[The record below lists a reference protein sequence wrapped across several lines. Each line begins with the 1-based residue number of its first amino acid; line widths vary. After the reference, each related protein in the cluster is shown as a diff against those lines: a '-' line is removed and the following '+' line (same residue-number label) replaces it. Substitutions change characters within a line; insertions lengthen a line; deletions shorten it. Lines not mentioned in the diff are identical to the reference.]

1 MPGGIKIYHLKEIY
15 KNMLNVKNQFPFF
28 TNNPGITYMDSAA
41 TTQKPRIVLDKLVDF
56 YTTHNANAGRS
67 SYPIAN
73 QLTNEVEEVREK
85 VGKFINASKKEEI
98 IFTSGATDGFNKIAY
113 TLGIHYLKDGDEVLY
128 CPQDHK
134 SFVLPWFK
142 VQRLVENMGVA
153 IRLVPFRVNKMGSID
168 RDDLFSKVTD
178 KTKIINATHI
188 HNIYGADSDI
198 NKIRDWLGDKDVI
211 INVDAAQ
218 SVGHRLVDVQQLG
231 ADILSFSGHKMFAIQ
246 GVGATF
252 ITKKLH
258 QFMEPIFVGGSNGVK
273 LHDSEVEV
281 TNFSQAYESGTQNY
295 AGILTLGK
303 AIEFIEQLG
312 IENIYIHLSEL
323 TQYLLQ
329 KLRQLPKIEFVY
341 GPNFW
346 SCADGAGILSFKVGG
361 LSASEAGF
369 MLAENGIL
377 VRTGDHCISSRD
389 EFTNTIRISMHVYN
403 TTDDI
408 DFLIKIL
415 KTICK

>member
-1 MPGGIKIYHLKEIY
+1 
-15 KNMLNVKNQFPFF
+15 MLNVRNQFPFF
-28 TNNPGITYMDSAA
+28 ANNPDVIYMDSAA
-41 TTQKPRIVLDKLVDF
+41 TTQKPQLVLDALMDF
-56 YTTHNANAGRS
+56 YVKNNANAGRS
-67 SYPIAN
+67 SYPIASK
-73 QLTNEVEEVREK
+73 LTREVEEVREK
-85 VGKFINASKKEEI
+85 VRNFINAKEKEEI
-98 IFTSGATDGFNKIAY
+98 IFTSGSTDGFNKVAY
-113 TLGIHYLKDGDEVLY
+113 ALGLHYLKDGDEILY

-142 VQRLVENMGVA
+142 VQKLLKKTGVT
-153 IRLVPFRVNKMGSID
+153 IRLVPFKVNKLGSID

-211 INVDAAQ
+211 INVDATQ

-258 QFMEPIFVGGSNGVK
+258 QFMEPIFVGGGKGVK
-273 LHDSEVEV
+273 LNDGKVEII
-281 TNFSQAYESGTQNY
+281 NFIQAYESGTQNY

-303 AIEFIEQLG
+303 AIDFIEQLG
-312 IENIYIHLSEL
+312 IDNIYLHLSEL

-329 KLRQLPKIEFVY
+329 KLRKLPKIEFSY

-346 SCADGAGILSFKVGG
+346 SCADGAGILSFKVEG
-361 LSASEAGF
+361 LSASEVGF
-369 MLAENGIL
+369 ILADNKIL
-377 VRTGDHCISSRD
+377 VRTGDHCMSSGKKHDDTVRVSLH
-389 EFTNTIRISMHVYN
+389 IYN
-403 TTDDI
+403 SKEDI
-408 DFLIKIL
+408 DKLIAVLAYIFQKL
-415 KTICK
+415 

>member
-1 MPGGIKIYHLKEIY
+1 
-15 KNMLNVKNQFPFF
+15 MLNVRNQFPFF
-28 TNNPGITYMDSAA
+28 ANNPDVIYMDSAA
-41 TTQKPRIVLDKLVDF
+41 TTQKPQLVLDALMDF
-56 YTTHNANAGRS
+56 YVKNNANAGRS
-67 SYPIAN
+67 SYPIASK
-73 QLTNEVEEVREK
+73 LTREVEEVREK
-85 VGKFINASKKEEI
+85 VRNFINAKEKEEI
-98 IFTSGATDGFNKIAY
+98 IFTSGSTDGFNKVAY
-113 TLGIHYLKDGDEVLY
+113 ALGLHYLKDGDEILY

-142 VQRLVENMGVA
+142 VQKLLKKTGVT
-153 IRLVPFRVNKMGSID
+153 IRLVPFKVNKLGSID

-211 INVDAAQ
+211 INVDATQ

-258 QFMEPIFVGGSNGVK
+258 QFMEPIFVGGGKGVK
-273 LHDSEVEV
+273 LNDGKVEII
-281 TNFSQAYESGTQNY
+281 NFIQAYESGTQNY

-303 AIEFIEQLG
+303 AIDFIEQLG
-312 IENIYIHLSEL
+312 IDNIYLHLSEL

-329 KLRQLPKIEFVY
+329 KLRKLPKIEFSY

-346 SCADGAGILSFKVGG
+346 SCADGAGILSFKVEG
-361 LSASEAGF
+361 LSTSEVGF
-369 MLAENGIL
+369 ILADNKIL
-377 VRTGDHCISSRD
+377 VRTRDHCMSSGKRHD
-389 EFTNTIRISMHVYN
+389 DTVRVSLHIYN
-403 TTDDI
+403 SKEDI
-408 DFLIKIL
+408 DKLIAVLAYIFQKI
-415 KTICK
+415 